1 MILPPMIL
9 RLVFLHSSGVLAT
22 QNDSSWN
29 HAALRSDQGREPAI
43 ERARSGRETRP
54 TARLRPGCQFVR
66 PRIITRTPL
75 GPVSAVGEGE
85 RMTSYSNDPVAAFEE
100 ARTRIH

>member
-1 MILPPMIL
+1 MILPPLIL

-43 ERARSGRETRP
+43 E
-54 TARLRPGCQFVR
+54 
-66 PRIITRTPL
+66 
-75 GPVSAVGEGE
+75 
-85 RMTSYSNDPVAAFEE
+85 E
-100 ARTRIH
+100 ARTRIHYCGKNEWPTTRCETT